1 MRGQGGGT
9 DKPPYIPEAA
19 GDGKGNTLVVYER
32 HPADND
38 PPDAPIVIAAK
49 LVKR

>member
-1 MRGQGGGT
+1 VT
-9 DKPPYIPEAA
+9 AEAA

-38 PPDAPIVIAAK
+38 PPDATIVVAAK
-49 LVKR
+49 LVMR